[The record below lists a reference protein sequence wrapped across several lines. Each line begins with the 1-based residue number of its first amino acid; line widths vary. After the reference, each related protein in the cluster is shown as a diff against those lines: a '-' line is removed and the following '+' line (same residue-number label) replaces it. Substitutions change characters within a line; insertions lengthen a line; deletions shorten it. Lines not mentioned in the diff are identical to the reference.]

1 MNKTKVYSY
10 IRFSTSRQ
18 ESGDSVRR
26 QLEIARNY
34 SEKVG
39 GVYQDRSFSDMG
51 ISAFKQKE
59 RDGLQ
64 MMLDMVEDG
73 SIEKGSHIVIE
84 RLDRLSRQ
92 GISVTQQL
100 ITQIVQHGVL
110 LYVAGDNML
119 LERDS
124 LNDLSIVIRVAVA
137 ADLAYK
143 ESLQKSQRIK
153 ASKIAKKKDGLD
165 GRVTKKVCPF
175 WLKFDEKK
183 QEYVFS
189 DKLPTIQRIIE
200 LRQQGFG
207 ENKMA
212 QHLNDENVP
221 PPRAAK
227 WSPTSLRKLYTHPAI
242 YGAWQT
248 TEKTEDGKY
257 INSDL
262 IENYY
267 PALLTYEEFMLMNPK
282 SKATTAKD
290 SGLNPFKGLLR
301 CAKCGATM
309 SRQTSKMRNG
319 EKYVAYRCTNAGKGI
334 YCDAVGYRDMDKY
347 LVAACKRLKIKK
359 TLSSDNREKESQ
371 LRALE
376 AKLDSLQQAILTQT
390 DITALISTSQIVER
404 QINELKATIKPAA
417 TVTVDELYSHRDNP
431 QSFNLL
437 ARSLIQKVEVEVK
450 AKNRHTKTLFAK
462 FYQHNGYVIT
472 LTVLPSGD
480 AFYSTTDLS
489 PIIDNEDYEEP
500 ESTEIEEHDDSIA
513 NPDYDSSSW
522 SKPVTQRNR

>member
-39 GVYQDRSFSDMG
+39 GVYQDRSFTDMG

-73 SIEKGSHIVIE
+73 SVEKGSHIVIE

-124 LNDLSIVIRVAVA
+124 LNDLSTVIRVAVA
-137 ADLAYK
+137 ADIAYK

-153 ASKIAKKKDGLD
+153 ASKIAKKRDGID

-175 WLKFDEKK
+175 WLQFDESK
-183 QEYVFS
+183 QKYVFS

-200 LRQQGFG
+200 LRQQGYG
-207 ENKMA
+207 ENRIA
-212 QHLNDENVP
+212 QHLNDEDIK

-227 WSPTSLRKLYTHPAI
+227 WSPTTLRKMYTHPAL

-248 TEKTEDGKY
+248 TEKAENGQY
-257 INSDL
+257 IDSDL

-267 PALLTYEEFMLMNPK
+267 PALLTYEEFTLMNPK

-309 SRQTSKMRNG
+309 SRQTTKMRTG

-334 YCDAVGYRDMDKY
+334 YCDAVGYRDLDKY
-347 LVAACKRLKIKK
+347 LVSGCKRLKITK
-359 TLSSDNREKESQ
+359 TTDHDTRQQEAD

-376 AKLDSLQQAILTQT
+376 SKLEQLQKAILTQT
-390 DITALISTSQIVER
+390 DISALISTSQVVER
-404 QINELKATIKPAA
+404 QIKDLKSKIKPSA
-417 TVTVDELYSHRDNP
+417 TVTVEELYSHKDSP

-437 ARSLIQKVEVEVK
+437 ARSLLNRVEVEVK
-450 AKNRHTKTLFAK
+450 AKSRHTKTLLAK
-462 FYQHNGYVIT
+462 FYQHNDYVIAM
-472 LTVLPSGD
+472 TVLPSGES
-480 AFYSTTDLS
+480 FYSTTELNKLYKGTENFVDEYEFEQPEL
-489 PIIDNEDYEEP
+489 ED
-500 ESTEIEEHDDSIA
+500 
-513 NPDYDSSSW
+513 
-522 SKPVTQRNR
+522 

>member
-39 GVYQDRSFSDMG
+39 GVYQDRSFTDMG

-110 LYVAGDNML
+110 LYVAGDDML
-119 LERDS
+119 LERNS
-124 LNDLSIVIRVAVA
+124 LNDLSTVIRVAVA

-153 ASKIAKKKDGLD
+153 ASKIAKKKAGID

-175 WLKFDEKK
+175 WLQFDEAKN
-183 QEYVFS
+183 EYVFNE
-189 DKLPTIQRIIE
+189 KLPTIQRIIE
-200 LRQQGFG
+200 LRQQGLG
-207 ENKMA
+207 ENRIA
-212 QHLNDENVP
+212 QHLNDENIK

-227 WSPTSLRKLYTHPAI
+227 WSPTTLRKMYTHPAL

-248 TEKTEDGKY
+248 TEKAENGQY
-257 INSDL
+257 IDSDL

-267 PALLTYEEFMLMNPK
+267 PALLTYEEFSLMNPK

-309 SRQTSKMRNG
+309 SRQTTKMRTG
-319 EKYVAYRCTNAGKGI
+319 EKYVAYRCTNAGKNI
-334 YCDAVGYRDMDKY
+334 YCDAVGYRDLDKY
-347 LVAACKRLKIKK
+347 LVNGCKRLKITK
-359 TLSSDNREKESQ
+359 TVDTDTRKQETE

-376 AKLDSLQQAILTQT
+376 TKQEQLQKAILSQT
-390 DITALISTSQIVER
+390 DISALITTSQIVER
-404 QINELKATIKPAA
+404 QIKELKAKIKPSAS
-417 TVTVDELYSHRDNP
+417 VTVEELYSHKDTP

-437 ARSLIQKVEVEVK
+437 ARSLLNRVEVEVK
-450 AKNRHTKTLFAK
+450 AKGRHTKTLLAK

-472 LTVLPSGD
+472 MTVLPSGE
-480 AFYSTTDLS
+480 AFYSTTEL
-489 PIIDNEDYEEP
+489 NELYDGLDHFDA
-500 ESTEIEEHDDSIA
+500 TKDDSIQTSDDEGQERI
-513 NPDYDSSSW
+513 NTNKDSSSW
-522 SKPVTQRNR
+522 

>member
-39 GVYQDRSFSDMG
+39 GVYQDRSFTDMG

-100 ITQIVQHGVL
+100 ITQIVQTGVL
-110 LYVAGDNML
+110 LYVAGDNL
-119 LERDS
+119 LLDRNS
-124 LNDLSIVIRVAVA
+124 LNDLSTVIIVAVA

-175 WLKFDEKK
+175 WLTFDENK
-183 QEYVFS
+183 QGYVFNE
-189 DKLPTIQRIIE
+189 KLPTIQRIIE
-200 LRQQGFG
+200 LRQQGLG
-207 ENKMA
+207 ENKVA
-212 QHLNDENVP
+212 QHLNDENIK

-227 WSPTSLRKLYTHPAI
+227 WNPTTLRKMYTHPAL

-248 TEKTEDGKY
+248 TEKADNGRY
-257 INSDL
+257 VDSDL

-267 PALLTYEEFMLMNPK
+267 PALLTYEEFSLMNPK
-282 SKATTAKD
+282 SKTTTGKD

-309 SRQTSKMRNG
+309 SRQTTKMRSG
-319 EKYVAYRCTNAGKGI
+319 EIYVAFRCTNAGKGI
-334 YCDAVGYRDMDKY
+334 YCDAVGYRDLDKY
-347 LVAACKRLKIKK
+347 LVSGCKRLKITK
-359 TLSSDNREKESQ
+359 TADRDTRQQEAD

-376 AKLDSLQQAILTQT
+376 SKLEQLQKAILTQT
-390 DITALISTSQIVER
+390 DISALINTSQLVER
-404 QINELKATIKPAA
+404 QIKELKSKIKPVA
-417 TVTVDELYSHRDNP
+417 TVTVEELYSHKDTP

-437 ARSLIQKVEVEVK
+437 ARSLLKRVEVEVK
-450 AKNRHTKTLFAK
+450 AKGRHTKTLFAR
-462 FYQHNGYVIT
+462 FYQHNDYVIT
-472 LTVLPSGD
+472 MTVLPSGES
-480 AFYSTTDLS
+480 FYSTTELNELYKG
-489 PIIDNEDYEEP
+489 IDNFD
-500 ESTEIEEHDDSIA
+500 
-513 NPDYDSSSW
+513 
-522 SKPVTQRNR
+522 